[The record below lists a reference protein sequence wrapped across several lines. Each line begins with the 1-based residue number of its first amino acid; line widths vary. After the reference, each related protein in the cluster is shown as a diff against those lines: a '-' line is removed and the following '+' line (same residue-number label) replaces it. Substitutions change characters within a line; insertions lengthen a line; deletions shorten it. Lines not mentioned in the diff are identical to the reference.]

1 MEVAPHNRQE
11 TLNRMHVSSM
21 HTCMC
26 VCVCVCVCVFVRVY
40 VSVCGE
46 GGKRGLNKLNQENII
61 EIS

>member
-1 MEVAPHNRQE
+1 
-11 TLNRMHVSSM
+11 M

-26 VCVCVCVCVFVRVY
+26 VCVGVCVCVCVCVFVRVY